1 MLFFLLAN
9 VGDTIMQAYFQ
20 FPFYAALVGLF
31 VAAVLAVYS
40 FATPG
45 AEGPVFLLSFACAA
59 AAAVV
64 RGCGVAPGSAL
75 VLPGPYAAP
84 APDARSA

>member
-31 VAAVLAVYS
+31 ALAA
-40 FATPG
+40 
-45 AEGPVFLLSFACAA
+45 
-59 AAAVV
+59 
-64 RGCGVAPGSAL
+64 R
-75 VLPGPYAAP
+75 
-84 APDARSA
+84 PDGLRARE